1 MNSFTHRGLILL
13 TGMLTASLLSTA
25 SLAQNYGPPQV
36 VVAPSS
42 FKGVHGLAVDKQGR
56 LLAGSVVGMS
66 ITQVDAATGKS
77 TILVDAPQ
85 GQADDIAI
93 GPKGEMAWTSF
104 LQGVLRIRENDS
116 APIRVIA
123 KDLPGINSLA
133 FDPKSG
139 KLYASQ
145 VFLGDALWEIDVT
158 GAKPPRLIKKD
169 MGGLNGFEVG
179 ADGWIVGPLWFKGQV
194 VKLNPVD
201 GEMKVINSEFK
212 VPAAANFDS
221 KGNIWVV
228 DAKTGGLYRIHAAD
242 GKRTRVAQL
251 ETGLDNLALDKN
263 DNVYVSNMVDNGV
276 QQINPVT
283 GQVRQITQ
291 GGMAAPGGI
300 KLSEDGKT
308 LFVAHV
314 FGLRAVDTVSGKL
327 NDIARM
333 HGDPIEYPFALSL
346 SKEHYVMS
354 SWFTGTV
361 QLLNRKDKSTKA
373 MAHGL
378 AAPMDAIELGDGRV
392 LVLELAAGAL
402 TQLSGA
408 DLHDKKQVVTG
419 LQGPTQ
425 MILGKDG
432 GVYITELSGR
442 LIRVD
447 TADWSQ
453 KTIAE
458 GLAAPEGLA
467 QAPSGK
473 LIVAEVAKR
482 QLTEVDPSN
491 GNKRVIAS
499 NLPIGFEAGP
509 GLPPPYLTT
518 GVAVSADGTVY
529 FSADRNNGIYKIKPQ
544 QHTQ

>member
-1 MNSFTHRGLILL
+1 MNLFTHRRLILL
-13 TGMLTASLLSTA
+13 SGVLASLLMTTA
-25 SLAQNYGPPQV
+25 SLAQNYGPPQLI
-36 VVAPSS
+36 VAPSN

-66 ITQVDAATGKS
+66 ITQVDVKTGKG

-104 LQGVLRIRENDS
+104 LQGVVRIRDNDS
-116 APIRVIA
+116 SPIRVIA

-133 FDPKSG
+133 FDQQSG

-145 VFLGDALWEIDVT
+145 VFLGDALWEIDVS
-158 GAKPPRLIKKD
+158 AVLPPRLIKKD
-169 MGGLNGFEVG
+169 LGGFNGFEVG
-179 ADGWIVGPLWFKGQV
+179 ADGWIVAPLWFKGQI

-201 GEMKVINSEFK
+201 GAMKIVNSEFK
-212 VPAAANFDS
+212 VPAAANYDS
-221 KGNIWVV
+221 KGNIWAI
-228 DAKTGGLYRIHAAD
+228 DTKTGGLFRINAAD
-242 GKRTRVAQL
+242 GKRTLVAQL

-263 DNVYVSNMVDNGV
+263 DNIYVSNMVDNGV
-276 QQINPVT
+276 QLVNPATGNVT
-283 GQVRQITQ
+283 QITK
-291 GGMAAPGGI
+291 GGMAAPGGL

-308 LFVAHV
+308 LYVAHL
-314 FGLRAVDTVSGKL
+314 FGLRAVDTASGKL
-327 NDIARM
+327 SDIARM
-333 HGDPIEYPFALSL
+333 HGDPIEYPFALTL
-346 SKEHYVMS
+346 SKDHYVMS
-354 SWFTGTV
+354 SWFTSTV

-378 AAPMDAIELGDGRV
+378 AAPMDAIELADGRV

-408 DLHDKKQVVTG
+408 DLHDKKQVLTG

-425 MILGKDG
+425 MVMGKDG
-432 GVYITELSGR
+432 GLYITELSGR

-447 TADWSQ
+447 TANWSQ

-473 LIVAEVAKR
+473 FIVAEAAKR
-482 QLTEVDPSN
+482 QLTEVDPAN

-499 NLPIGFEAGP
+499 DLPIGFEAGP

-518 GVAVSADGTVY
+518 GVAVAADGTVY
-529 FSADRNNGIYKIKPQ
+529 FSADRDNGIYKIKPN
-544 QHTQ
+544 

>member
-1 MNSFTHRGLILL
+1 MNLLTHRRLILL
-13 TGMLTASLLSTA
+13 SGVLASLLMTTA
-25 SLAQNYGPPQV
+25 SLAQNYGPPQLI
-36 VVAPSS
+36 VAPSN

-66 ITQVDAATGKS
+66 ITHVDVKTGKG

-104 LQGVLRIRENDS
+104 LQGVVRIRDNDS
-116 APIRVIA
+116 SPIRVIA

-133 FDPKSG
+133 FDQQSG

-145 VFLGDALWEIDVT
+145 VFLGDALWEIDVS
-158 GAKPPRLIKKD
+158 AVLPPRLIKKD
-169 MGGLNGFEVG
+169 LGGFNGFEVG
-179 ADGWIVGPLWFKGQV
+179 ADGWIVAPLWFKGQI

-201 GEMKVINSEFK
+201 GAMKIVNSEFK
-212 VPAAANFDS
+212 VPAAANYDS
-221 KGNIWVV
+221 KGNIWAI
-228 DAKTGGLYRIHAAD
+228 DTKTGGLFRINAGD
-242 GKRTRVAQL
+242 GKRTLVAQL

-263 DNVYVSNMVDNGV
+263 DNIYVSNMVDNGV
-276 QQINPVT
+276 QLVNPATGNVT
-283 GQVRQITQ
+283 QITK
-291 GGMAAPGGI
+291 GGMAAPGGL

-308 LFVAHV
+308 LYVAHL
-314 FGLRAVDTVSGKL
+314 FGLRAVDTASGKL
-327 NDIARM
+327 SDIARM
-333 HGDPIEYPFALSL
+333 HGDPIEYPFALTL
-346 SKEHYVMS
+346 SKDHYVMS
-354 SWFTGTV
+354 SWFTSTV

-378 AAPMDAIELGDGRV
+378 AAPMDAIELADGRV

-408 DLHDKKQVVTG
+408 DLHDKKQVLTG

-425 MILGKDG
+425 MVMGKDG
-432 GVYITELSGR
+432 GLYITELSGR

-447 TADWSQ
+447 TANWSQ

-473 LIVAEVAKR
+473 FIVAEAAKR
-482 QLTEVDPSN
+482 QLTEVDPAN

-499 NLPIGFEAGP
+499 DLPIGFEAGP

-518 GVAVSADGTVY
+518 GVAVAADGTVY
-529 FSADRNNGIYKIKPQ
+529 FSADRDNGIYKIKPN
-544 QHTQ
+544 

>member
-1 MNSFTHRGLILL
+1 MNLFTHRRLIFLSGVLASSLL
-13 TGMLTASLLSTA
+13 TTA
-25 SLAQNYGPPQV
+25 SLAQNYGPPQLI
-36 VVAPSS
+36 VAPSN

-66 ITQVDAATGKS
+66 ITQVDVKTGKG

-104 LQGVLRIRENDS
+104 LQGVVRIRDNDS
-116 APIRVIA
+116 SPIRVIA

-133 FDPKSG
+133 FDQQSG

-145 VFLGDALWEIDVT
+145 VFLGDALWEIDVS
-158 GAKPPRLIKKD
+158 AALPPRLIKKD
-169 MGGLNGFEVG
+169 LGGFNGFEVG
-179 ADGWIVGPLWFKGQV
+179 ADGWIVAPLWFKGQI

-201 GEMKVINSEFK
+201 GAMKIVNSEFK
-212 VPAAANFDS
+212 VPAAANYDS
-221 KGNIWVV
+221 KGNIWAI
-228 DAKTGGLYRIHAAD
+228 DTKTGGLFRINAAD
-242 GKRTRVAQL
+242 GKRSLVAQL

-263 DNVYVSNMVDNGV
+263 DNIYVSNMVDNGV
-276 QQINPVT
+276 QQVNPATGNVT
-283 GQVRQITQ
+283 QITK
-291 GGMAAPGGI
+291 GGMAAPGGM

-308 LFVAHV
+308 LYVAHL
-314 FGLRAVDTVSGKL
+314 FGLRAVDTASGKL
-327 NDIARM
+327 SDIARM
-333 HGDPIEYPFALSL
+333 HGDPIEYPFAVTL
-346 SKEHYVMS
+346 SKDHYVMS
-354 SWFTGTV
+354 SWFTSTV

-378 AAPMDAIELGDGRV
+378 AAPMDAIELADGKV

-408 DLHDKKQVVTG
+408 DLHDKKQVLTG

-425 MILGKDG
+425 MIMGKDG

-447 TADWSQ
+447 TANWSQ

-473 LIVAEVAKR
+473 FIVAEAAKR
-482 QLTEVDPSN
+482 QLTEVDPAN

-499 NLPIGFEAGP
+499 DLPIGFEAGP

-518 GVAVSADGTVY
+518 GVAVAADGTVY
-529 FSADRNNGIYKIKPQ
+529 FSADRDNGIYKIKPN
-544 QHTQ
+544 

>member
-1 MNSFTHRGLILL
+1 MLSLFKPTLKALALAALIL
-13 TGMLTASLLSTA
+13 TGAVA
-25 SLAQNYGPPQV
+25 QAQNYGKPQV
-36 VVAPSS
+36 VVAPSN

-66 ITQVDAATGKS
+66 ITQVDIKTGKG
-77 TILVDAPQ
+77 TVLVDAPQ

-104 LQGVLRIRENDS
+104 LQGVLRIRDNDS

-133 FDPKSG
+133 FDQKTG

-158 GAKPPRLIKKD
+158 GAAAPRLIAKGV
-169 MGGLNGFEVG
+169 GGLNGFEVG
-179 ADGWIVGPLWFKGQV
+179 ADGWIMGPLWFKGQI
-194 VKLNPVD
+194 VKVNPAD
-201 GEMKVINSEFK
+201 GEIKVINSEFK
-212 VPAAANFDS
+212 VPAAANYDS
-221 KGNIWVV
+221 KGNIWAV
-228 DAKTGGLYRIHAAD
+228 DTKTGGLFKINPAD
-242 GKRTRVAQL
+242 GKRSLVAQL
-251 ETGLDNLALDKN
+251 ETGLDNLALDKD
-263 DNVYVSNMVDNGV
+263 DNIFVSNMVDNGV
-276 QQINPVT
+276 QQINPSN
-283 GQVRQITQ
+283 GSARQITK
-291 GGMAAPGGI
+291 GGMSAPGGL

-308 LFVAHV
+308 LHVAHL
-314 FGLRAVDTVSGKL
+314 FGLRSVDTASGQL
-327 NDIARM
+327 TDVARM
-333 HGDPIEYPFALSL
+333 HGDPIEYPFAVTL
-346 SKEHYVMS
+346 SKEHYVLS

-378 AAPMDAIELGDGRV
+378 AAPMDAVEMPDGSV

-402 TQLSGA
+402 TQLSGK

-425 MILGKDG
+425 LIIGKDG
-432 GVYITELSGR
+432 AVYITEMAGR
-442 LIRVD
+442 LLRVD
-447 TADWSQ
+447 PSNWGMSTV
-453 KTIAE
+453 AE
-458 GLAAPEGLA
+458 GLAGPEGLA

-473 LIVAEVAKR
+473 FIVAEAAKR
-482 QLTEVDPSN
+482 QLTEVDPAN

-499 NLPIGFEAGP
+499 DLPIGFEAGP

-518 GVAVSADGTVY
+518 GVAVAADGTVY
-529 FSADRNNGIYKIKPQ
+529 FSADRDNGVYKIKPN
-544 QHTQ
+544 

>member
-1 MNSFTHRGLILL
+1 MNLFTHRRLILL
-13 TGMLTASLLSTA
+13 SGVLASLLMTTA
-25 SLAQNYGPPQV
+25 SLAQNYGPPQLI
-36 VVAPSS
+36 VAPSN

-66 ITQVDAATGKS
+66 ITQVDVKTGKG

-104 LQGVLRIRENDS
+104 LQGVVRIRDNDS
-116 APIRVIA
+116 SPIRVIA

-133 FDPKSG
+133 FDQQSG

-145 VFLGDALWEIDVT
+145 VFLGDALWEIDVS
-158 GAKPPRLIKKD
+158 AVLPPRLIKKD
-169 MGGLNGFEVG
+169 LGGFNGFEVG
-179 ADGWIVGPLWFKGQV
+179 ADGWIVAPLWFKGQI

-201 GEMKVINSEFK
+201 GAMKIVNSEFK
-212 VPAAANFDS
+212 VPAAANYDS
-221 KGNIWVV
+221 KGNIWAI
-228 DAKTGGLYRIHAAD
+228 DTKTGGLFRINAAD
-242 GKRTRVAQL
+242 GKRTLVAQL

-263 DNVYVSNMVDNGV
+263 DNIYVSNMVDNGV
-276 QQINPVT
+276 QLVNPATGNVT
-283 GQVRQITQ
+283 QITK
-291 GGMAAPGGI
+291 GGMAAPGGL

-308 LFVAHV
+308 LYVAHL
-314 FGLRAVDTVSGKL
+314 FGLRAVDTASGKL
-327 NDIARM
+327 SDIARM
-333 HGDPIEYPFALSL
+333 HGDPIEYPFALTL
-346 SKEHYVMS
+346 SKDHYVVS
-354 SWFTGTV
+354 SWFTSTV

-378 AAPMDAIELGDGRV
+378 AAPMDAIELADGRV

-408 DLHDKKQVVTG
+408 DLHDKKQVLTG

-425 MILGKDG
+425 MIMGKDG
-432 GVYITELSGR
+432 GLYITELSGR

-447 TADWSQ
+447 TANWSQ

-473 LIVAEVAKR
+473 FIVAEAAKR
-482 QLTEVDPSN
+482 QLTEVDPAN

-499 NLPIGFEAGP
+499 DLPIGFEAGP

-518 GVAVSADGTVY
+518 GVAVAADGTVY
-529 FSADRNNGIYKIKPQ
+529 FSADRDNGIYKIKPN
-544 QHTQ
+544 

>member
-1 MNSFTHRGLILL
+1 MRVFTNRRVILL
-13 TGMLTASLLSTA
+13 TGILTASLLSNV

-36 VVAPSS
+36 LVAPSH
-42 FKGVHGLAVDKQGR
+42 FKGVHGLAVDQQGR

-66 ITQVDAATGKS
+66 ITQVDSKSGKG

-104 LQGVLRIRENDS
+104 LQGVLRIRENDT

-133 FDPKSG
+133 FDQKSG

-145 VFLGDALWEIDVT
+145 VFLGDALWEIDV
-158 GAKPPRLIKKD
+158 GGLKPPRLIKKD

-179 ADGWIVGPLWFKGQV
+179 ADGLILAPLWFKGQI
-194 VKLNPVD
+194 VKINPID
-201 GEMKVINSEFK
+201 GDMKVINSEFK
-212 VPAAANFDS
+212 VPAAANYDS

-228 DAKTGGLYRIHAAD
+228 DTKTGGLYRMNAAD
-242 GKRTRVAQL
+242 GKRTLFAQL
-251 ETGLDNLALDKN
+251 DTGLDNLALDKN
-263 DNVYVSNMVDNGV
+263 DNIYVSNMVDNGV
-276 QQINPVT
+276 QMVNPATGSVT
-283 GQVRQITQ
+283 QITK

-314 FGLRAVDTVSGKL
+314 FGLRSVDTATGKL

-333 HGDPIEYPFALSL
+333 HGDAIEYPFAVTL
-346 SKEHYVMS
+346 SKDHYVMS

-361 QLLNRKDKSTKA
+361 QLLSRKDKSTKA

-378 AAPMDAIELGDGRV
+378 AAPMDAIEMADGKV

-447 TADWSQ
+447 TANWSQ

-473 LIVAEVAKR
+473 FIVAESAKR
-482 QLTEVDPSN
+482 QLTEVDPAN
-491 GNKRVIAS
+491 GNKRVIAFD
-499 NLPIGFEAGP
+499 LPIGFEAGP

-518 GVAVSADGTVY
+518 GVAVAADGTVY
-529 FSADRNNGIYKIKPQ
+529 FSADRDNGIYKIKP
-544 QHTQ
+544 H

>member
-1 MNSFTHRGLILL
+1 MNLFTHRRLILL
-13 TGMLTASLLSTA
+13 SGVLASLLMTTA
-25 SLAQNYGPPQV
+25 SLAQNYGPPQLI
-36 VVAPSS
+36 VAPSN

-66 ITQVDAATGKS
+66 ITQVDVKTGKG

-104 LQGVLRIRENDS
+104 LQGVVRIRDNDS
-116 APIRVIA
+116 SPIRVIA

-133 FDPKSG
+133 FDQQSG

-145 VFLGDALWEIDVT
+145 VFLGDALWEIDVS
-158 GAKPPRLIKKD
+158 AVLPPRLIKKD
-169 MGGLNGFEVG
+169 LGGFNGFEVG
-179 ADGWIVGPLWFKGQV
+179 ADGWIVAPLWFKGQI

-201 GEMKVINSEFK
+201 GAMKIVNSEFK
-212 VPAAANFDS
+212 VPAAANYDS
-221 KGNIWVV
+221 KGNIWAI
-228 DAKTGGLYRIHAAD
+228 DTKTGGLFRINAAD
-242 GKRTRVAQL
+242 GKRTLVAQL

-263 DNVYVSNMVDNGV
+263 DNIYVSNMVDNGV
-276 QQINPVT
+276 QLVNPATGNVT
-283 GQVRQITQ
+283 QITK
-291 GGMAAPGGI
+291 GGMAAPGGL

-308 LFVAHV
+308 LYVAHL
-314 FGLRAVDTVSGKL
+314 FGLRAVDTASGKL
-327 NDIARM
+327 SDIARM
-333 HGDPIEYPFALSL
+333 HGDPIEYPFAVNL
-346 SKEHYVMS
+346 SKDHYVMS
-354 SWFTGTV
+354 SWFTSTV

-378 AAPMDAIELGDGRV
+378 AAPMDAIELADGRV

-408 DLHDKKQVVTG
+408 DLHDKKQVLTG

-425 MILGKDG
+425 MIMGKDG
-432 GVYITELSGR
+432 GLYITELSGR

-447 TADWSQ
+447 TANWSQ

-473 LIVAEVAKR
+473 FIVAEAAKR
-482 QLTEVDPSN
+482 QLTEVDPAN

-499 NLPIGFEAGP
+499 DLPIGFEAGP

-518 GVAVSADGTVY
+518 GVAVAADGTVY
-529 FSADRNNGIYKIKPQ
+529 FSADRDNGIYKIKPN
-544 QHTQ
+544 

>member
-1 MNSFTHRGLILL
+1 MNLFTHRRLILL
-13 TGMLTASLLSTA
+13 SGVLASLLMTTA
-25 SLAQNYGPPQV
+25 SLAQNYGPPQLI
-36 VVAPSS
+36 VAPSN

-66 ITQVDAATGKS
+66 ITQVDVKTGKG

-104 LQGVLRIRENDS
+104 LQGVVRIRDNDS
-116 APIRVIA
+116 SPIRVIA

-133 FDPKSG
+133 FDQQSG

-145 VFLGDALWEIDVT
+145 VFLGDALWEIDVS
-158 GAKPPRLIKKD
+158 AVLPPRLIKKD
-169 MGGLNGFEVG
+169 LGGFNGFEVG
-179 ADGWIVGPLWFKGQV
+179 ADGWIVAPLWFKGQI

-201 GEMKVINSEFK
+201 GAMKIVNSEFK
-212 VPAAANFDS
+212 VPAAANYDS
-221 KGNIWVV
+221 KGNIWAI
-228 DAKTGGLYRIHAAD
+228 DTKTGGLFRINAAD
-242 GKRTRVAQL
+242 GKRTLVAQL

-263 DNVYVSNMVDNGV
+263 DNIYVSNMVDNGV
-276 QQINPVT
+276 QLVNPATGNVT
-283 GQVRQITQ
+283 QITK
-291 GGMAAPGGI
+291 GGMAAPGGL

-308 LFVAHV
+308 LYVAHL
-314 FGLRAVDTVSGKL
+314 FGLRAVDTASGKL
-327 NDIARM
+327 SDIARM
-333 HGDPIEYPFALSL
+333 HGDPIEYPFALTL
-346 SKEHYVMS
+346 SKDHYVVS
-354 SWFTGTV
+354 SWFTSTV

-378 AAPMDAIELGDGRV
+378 AAPMDAIELADGRV

-408 DLHDKKQVVTG
+408 DLHDKKQVLTG

-425 MILGKDG
+425 MVMGKDG
-432 GVYITELSGR
+432 GLYITELSGR

-447 TADWSQ
+447 TANWSQ

-473 LIVAEVAKR
+473 FIVAEAAKR
-482 QLTEVDPSN
+482 QLTEVDPAN

-499 NLPIGFEAGP
+499 DLPIGFEAGP

-518 GVAVSADGTVY
+518 GVAVAADGTVY
-529 FSADRNNGIYKIKPQ
+529 FSADRDNGIYKIKPN
-544 QHTQ
+544 

>member
-1 MNSFTHRGLILL
+1 MNLFTHRRLILL
-13 TGMLTASLLSTA
+13 SGVLASLLMTTA
-25 SLAQNYGPPQV
+25 SLAQNYGPPQLI
-36 VVAPSS
+36 VAPSN

-66 ITQVDAATGKS
+66 ITQVDVKTGKG

-104 LQGVLRIRENDS
+104 LQGVVRIRDNDS
-116 APIRVIA
+116 SPIRVIA

-133 FDPKSG
+133 FDQQSG

-145 VFLGDALWEIDVT
+145 VFLGDALWEIDVS
-158 GAKPPRLIKKD
+158 AVLPPRLIKKD
-169 MGGLNGFEVG
+169 LGGFNGFEVG
-179 ADGWIVGPLWFKGQV
+179 ADGWIVAPLWFKGQI

-201 GEMKVINSEFK
+201 GAMKIVNSEFK
-212 VPAAANFDS
+212 VPAAANYDS
-221 KGNIWVV
+221 KGNIWAI
-228 DAKTGGLYRIHAAD
+228 DTKTGGLFRINAGD
-242 GKRTRVAQL
+242 GKRTLVAQL

-263 DNVYVSNMVDNGV
+263 DNIYVSNMVDNGV
-276 QQINPVT
+276 QLVNPATGNVT
-283 GQVRQITQ
+283 QITK
-291 GGMAAPGGI
+291 GGMAAPGGL

-308 LFVAHV
+308 LYVAHL
-314 FGLRAVDTVSGKL
+314 FGLRAVDTASGKL
-327 NDIARM
+327 SDIARM
-333 HGDPIEYPFALSL
+333 HGDPIEYPFAVNL
-346 SKEHYVMS
+346 SKDHYVMS
-354 SWFTGTV
+354 SWFTSTV

-378 AAPMDAIELGDGRV
+378 AAPMDAIELADGRV

-408 DLHDKKQVVTG
+408 DLHDKKQVLTG

-425 MILGKDG
+425 MIMGKDG
-432 GVYITELSGR
+432 GLYITELSGR

-447 TADWSQ
+447 TANWSQ

-473 LIVAEVAKR
+473 FIVAEAAKR
-482 QLTEVDPSN
+482 QLTEVDPAN

-499 NLPIGFEAGP
+499 DLPIGFEAGP

-518 GVAVSADGTVY
+518 GVAVAADGTVY
-529 FSADRNNGIYKIKPQ
+529 FSADRDNGIYKIKPN
-544 QHTQ
+544 

>member
-1 MNSFTHRGLILL
+1 MNLFTHRRLILL
-13 TGMLTASLLSTA
+13 SGVLASLLMTNA
-25 SLAQNYGPPQV
+25 SLAQNYGPPQLI
-36 VVAPSS
+36 VAPSN

-66 ITQVDAATGKS
+66 ITQVDVKTGKG

-104 LQGVLRIRENDS
+104 LQGVVRIRDNDS
-116 APIRVIA
+116 SPIRVIA

-133 FDPKSG
+133 FDQQSG

-145 VFLGDALWEIDVT
+145 VFLGDALWEIDVS
-158 GAKPPRLIKKD
+158 AVLPPRLIKKD
-169 MGGLNGFEVG
+169 LGGFNGFEVG
-179 ADGWIVGPLWFKGQV
+179 ADGWIVAPLWFKGQI

-201 GEMKVINSEFK
+201 GAMKIVNSEFK
-212 VPAAANFDS
+212 VPAAANYDS
-221 KGNIWVV
+221 KGNIWAI
-228 DAKTGGLYRIHAAD
+228 DTKTGGLFRINAAD
-242 GKRTRVAQL
+242 GKRTLVAQL

-263 DNVYVSNMVDNGV
+263 DNIYVSNMVDNGV
-276 QQINPVT
+276 QLVNPATGNVT
-283 GQVRQITQ
+283 QITK
-291 GGMAAPGGI
+291 GGMAAPGGL

-308 LFVAHV
+308 LYVAHL
-314 FGLRAVDTVSGKL
+314 FGLRAVDTASGKL
-327 NDIARM
+327 SDIARM
-333 HGDPIEYPFALSL
+333 HGDPIEYPFAVNL
-346 SKEHYVMS
+346 SKVHYVMS
-354 SWFTGTV
+354 SWFTSTV

-378 AAPMDAIELGDGRV
+378 AAPMDAIELADGRV

-408 DLHDKKQVVTG
+408 DLHDKKQVLTG

-425 MILGKDG
+425 MIMGKDG
-432 GVYITELSGR
+432 GLYITELSGR

-447 TADWSQ
+447 TANWSQ

-473 LIVAEVAKR
+473 FIVAEAAKR
-482 QLTEVDPSN
+482 QLTEVDPAN

-499 NLPIGFEAGP
+499 DLPIGFEAGP

-518 GVAVSADGTVY
+518 GVAVAADGTVY
-529 FSADRNNGIYKIKPQ
+529 FSADRDNGIYKIKPN
-544 QHTQ
+544 

>member
-1 MNSFTHRGLILL
+1 MHSFTHRGLILL

-133 FDPKSG
+133 FDSKSG

-194 VKLNPVD
+194 VKLNPAD

-283 GQVRQITQ
+283 GQVTQITQ

-346 SKEHYVMS
+346 SKDHYVMS

-473 LIVAEVAKR
+473 FIVAETAKR

-499 NLPIGFEAGP
+499 DLPIGFEAGP

-518 GVAVSADGTVY
+518 GVAVAADGTVY

-544 QHTQ
+544 

>member
-1 MNSFTHRGLILL
+1 MNLPTNRALVLL
-13 TGMLTASLLSTA
+13 TGILTASLLSTVA
-25 SLAQNYGPPQV
+25 LAQSYGPPQAL
-36 VVAPSS
+36 VAPSN
-42 FKGVHGLAVDKQGR
+42 FKGVHGLAVDQQGR

-66 ITQVDAATGKS
+66 ITQVDLKSGKG

-104 LQGVLRIRENDS
+104 LQGVLRIRDNDA

-133 FDPKSG
+133 FDQKSG

-145 VFLGDALWEIDVT
+145 VFLGDALWEIDVS
-158 GAKPPRLIKKD
+158 GVQPPRLIKKD
-169 MGGLNGFEVG
+169 IGGLNGFEVG
-179 ADGWIVGPLWFKGQV
+179 ADGWILAPLWFKGQV
-194 VKLNPVD
+194 VKVNPVG

-212 VPAAANFDS
+212 VPAAANYDS

-228 DAKTGGLYRIHAAD
+228 DTKTGGLYRVNAAD
-242 GKRTRVAQL
+242 GKRTLLAQMD
-251 ETGLDNLALDKN
+251 TGLDNLAIDKN
-263 DNVYVSNMVDNGV
+263 DNLYVSNMVDNGV
-276 QQINPVT
+276 QMVNPASGKT
-283 GQVRQITQ
+283 TQITK
-291 GGMAAPGGI
+291 GGMTAPGGI

-308 LFVAHV
+308 LLVAHV
-314 FGLRAVDTVSGKL
+314 FGLRSVDTASGKL

-333 HGDPIEYPFALSL
+333 HGDAIEYPFAVTL
-346 SKEHYVMS
+346 SKDHYVMS

-361 QLLNRKDKSTKA
+361 QLLSRKDKSTKA

-378 AAPMDAIELGDGRV
+378 AAPMDAIEMADGKV

-408 DLHDKKQVVTG
+408 DLRDKKQVVTG

-447 TADWSQ
+447 TASWSQ

-473 LIVAEVAKR
+473 FIVAETAKR
-482 QLTEVDPSN
+482 QLTEVDPAN

-509 GLPPPYLTT
+509 SLPPPYLTT
-518 GVAVSADGTVY
+518 GVAVAADGTVY
-529 FSADRNNGIYKIKPQ
+529 FSADRDNGIYTIKPN
-544 QHTQ
+544 

>member
-1 MNSFTHRGLILL
+1 MNLFTHRRLILL
-13 TGMLTASLLSTA
+13 SGVLASLLMTTA
-25 SLAQNYGPPQV
+25 SLAQNYGPPQLI
-36 VVAPSS
+36 VAPSN

-66 ITQVDAATGKS
+66 ITQVDVKTGKG

-104 LQGVLRIRENDS
+104 LQGVVRIRDNDS
-116 APIRVIA
+116 SPIRVIA

-133 FDPKSG
+133 FDQQSG

-145 VFLGDALWEIDVT
+145 VFLGDALWEIDV
-158 GAKPPRLIKKD
+158 GAVLPPRLIKKD
-169 MGGLNGFEVG
+169 LGGFNGFEVG
-179 ADGWIVGPLWFKGQV
+179 ADGWIVAPLWFKGQI

-201 GEMKVINSEFK
+201 GAMKIVNSEFK
-212 VPAAANFDS
+212 VPAAANYDS
-221 KGNIWVV
+221 KGNIWAI
-228 DAKTGGLYRIHAAD
+228 DTKTGGLFRINAGD
-242 GKRTRVAQL
+242 GKRTLVAQL

-263 DNVYVSNMVDNGV
+263 DNIYVSNMVDNGV
-276 QQINPVT
+276 QLVNPATGNVT
-283 GQVRQITQ
+283 QITK
-291 GGMAAPGGI
+291 GGMAAPGGL

-308 LFVAHV
+308 LYVAHL
-314 FGLRAVDTVSGKL
+314 FGLRAVDTASGKL
-327 NDIARM
+327 SDIARM
-333 HGDPIEYPFALSL
+333 HGDPIEYPFAVNL
-346 SKEHYVMS
+346 SKDHYVMS
-354 SWFTGTV
+354 SWFTSTV

-378 AAPMDAIELGDGRV
+378 AAPMDAIELADGRV

-408 DLHDKKQVVTG
+408 DLHDKKQVLTG

-425 MILGKDG
+425 MIMGKDG
-432 GVYITELSGR
+432 GLYITELSGR

-447 TADWSQ
+447 TANWSQ

-473 LIVAEVAKR
+473 FIVAEAAKR
-482 QLTEVDPSN
+482 QLTEVDPAN

-499 NLPIGFEAGP
+499 DLPIGFEAGP

-518 GVAVSADGTVY
+518 GVAVAADGTVY
-529 FSADRNNGIYKIKPQ
+529 FSADRDNGIYKIKPN
-544 QHTQ
+544 

>member
-1 MNSFTHRGLILL
+1 MNLFTHRRLILL
-13 TGMLTASLLSTA
+13 SGVLASLLMTTA
-25 SLAQNYGPPQV
+25 SLAQNYGPPQLI
-36 VVAPSS
+36 VAPSN

-66 ITQVDAATGKS
+66 ITQVDIKTGKGK
-77 TILVDAPQ
+77 ILVDAPQ

-104 LQGVLRIRENDS
+104 LQGVVRIRDNDS
-116 APIRVIA
+116 SPIRVIA

-133 FDPKSG
+133 FDQQSG

-145 VFLGDALWEIDVT
+145 VFLGDALWEIDVS
-158 GAKPPRLIKKD
+158 AVLPPRLIKKD
-169 MGGLNGFEVG
+169 LGGFNGFEVG
-179 ADGWIVGPLWFKGQV
+179 ADGWIVAPLWFKGQI

-201 GEMKVINSEFK
+201 GAMKIVNSEFK
-212 VPAAANFDS
+212 VPAAANYDS
-221 KGNIWVV
+221 KGNIWAI
-228 DAKTGGLYRIHAAD
+228 DTKTGGLFRINAAD
-242 GKRTRVAQL
+242 GKRTLVAQL

-263 DNVYVSNMVDNGV
+263 DNIYVSNMVDNGV
-276 QQINPVT
+276 QLVNPATGNVT
-283 GQVRQITQ
+283 QITK
-291 GGMAAPGGI
+291 GGMAAPGGL

-308 LFVAHV
+308 LYVAHL
-314 FGLRAVDTVSGKL
+314 FGLRAVDTASGKL
-327 NDIARM
+327 SDIARM
-333 HGDPIEYPFALSL
+333 HGDPIEYPFAVNL
-346 SKEHYVMS
+346 SKDHYVMS
-354 SWFTGTV
+354 SWFTSTV

-378 AAPMDAIELGDGRV
+378 AAPMDAIELADGRV

-408 DLHDKKQVVTG
+408 DLHDKKQVLTG

-425 MILGKDG
+425 MVMGKDG
-432 GVYITELSGR
+432 GLYITELSGR

-447 TADWSQ
+447 TANWSQ

-473 LIVAEVAKR
+473 FIVAEAAKR
-482 QLTEVDPSN
+482 QLTEVDPAN

-499 NLPIGFEAGP
+499 DLPIGFEAGP

-518 GVAVSADGTVY
+518 GVAVAADGTVY
-529 FSADRNNGIYKIKPQ
+529 FSADRDNGIYKIKPN
-544 QHTQ
+544 

>member
-1 MNSFTHRGLILL
+1 MNLFTHRRLILL
-13 TGMLTASLLSTA
+13 SGVLASLLMTTA
-25 SLAQNYGPPQV
+25 SLAQNYGPPQLI
-36 VVAPSS
+36 VAPSN

-66 ITQVDAATGKS
+66 ITQVDIKTGKGK
-77 TILVDAPQ
+77 ILVDAPQ

-104 LQGVLRIRENDS
+104 LQGVVRIRDNDS
-116 APIRVIA
+116 SPIRVIA

-133 FDPKSG
+133 FDQQSG

-145 VFLGDALWEIDVT
+145 VFLGDALWEIDVS
-158 GAKPPRLIKKD
+158 AVLPPRLIKKD
-169 MGGLNGFEVG
+169 LGGFNGFEVG
-179 ADGWIVGPLWFKGQV
+179 ADGWIVAPLWFKGQI

-201 GEMKVINSEFK
+201 GAMKIVNSEFK
-212 VPAAANFDS
+212 VPAAANYDS
-221 KGNIWVV
+221 KGNIWAI
-228 DAKTGGLYRIHAAD
+228 DTKTGGLFRINAAD
-242 GKRTRVAQL
+242 GKRTLVAQL

-263 DNVYVSNMVDNGV
+263 DNIYVSNMVDNGV
-276 QQINPVT
+276 QLVNPATGNVT
-283 GQVRQITQ
+283 QITK
-291 GGMAAPGGI
+291 GGMAAPGGL

-308 LFVAHV
+308 LYVAHL
-314 FGLRAVDTVSGKL
+314 FGLRAVDTASGKL
-327 NDIARM
+327 SDIARM
-333 HGDPIEYPFALSL
+333 HGDPIEYPFAVNL
-346 SKEHYVMS
+346 SKDHYVMS
-354 SWFTGTV
+354 SWFTSTV

-378 AAPMDAIELGDGRV
+378 AAPMDAIELADGRV

-408 DLHDKKQVVTG
+408 DLHDKKQVLTG

-425 MILGKDG
+425 MIMGKDG
-432 GVYITELSGR
+432 GLYITELSGR

-447 TADWSQ
+447 TANWSQ

-473 LIVAEVAKR
+473 FIVAEAAKR
-482 QLTEVDPSN
+482 QLTEVDPAN

-499 NLPIGFEAGP
+499 DLPIGFEAGP

-518 GVAVSADGTVY
+518 GVAVAADGTVY
-529 FSADRNNGIYKIKPQ
+529 FSADRDNGIYKIKPN
-544 QHTQ
+544 

>member
-1 MNSFTHRGLILL
+1 
-13 TGMLTASLLSTA
+13 
-25 SLAQNYGPPQV
+25 
-36 VVAPSS
+36 
-42 FKGVHGLAVDKQGR
+42 
-56 LLAGSVVGMS
+56 MS
-66 ITQVDAATGKS
+66 ITQVDVKSGKG

-104 LQGVLRIRENDS
+104 LQGVLRIRDNDT

-133 FDPKSG
+133 FDQKSG

-145 VFLGDALWEIDVT
+145 VFLGDALWEIDV
-158 GAKPPRLIKKD
+158 GGLKPPRLIKKD
-169 MGGLNGFEVG
+169 VGGLNGFEVG
-179 ADGWIVGPLWFKGQV
+179 ADGWILGPLWFKGQI
-194 VKLNPVD
+194 VKVNPID

-212 VPAAANFDS
+212 VPAAANYDS

-228 DAKTGGLYRIHAAD
+228 DTKTGGLYRINAAD
-242 GKRTRVAQL
+242 GKRTLFAQL
-251 ETGLDNLALDKN
+251 DTGLDNLALEKN
-263 DNVYVSNMVDNGV
+263 DNIYVSNMVDNGV
-276 QQINPVT
+276 QMVNPATGSVT
-283 GQVRQITQ
+283 QITK

-314 FGLRAVDTVSGKL
+314 FGLRSVDTATGKL

-333 HGDPIEYPFALSL
+333 HGDAIEYPFAVTL
-346 SKEHYVMS
+346 SKDHYVMS

-361 QLLNRKDKSTKA
+361 QLLSRKDKSTKA

-378 AAPMDAIELGDGRV
+378 AAPMDAIEMADGKV

-447 TADWSQ
+447 TANWSQ

-467 QAPSGK
+467 QAPSGQF
-473 LIVAEVAKR
+473 IVAESAKR
-482 QLTEVDPSN
+482 QLTEVDPAN
-491 GNKRVIAS
+491 GNKRVIAFD
-499 NLPIGFEAGP
+499 LPIGFEAGP

-518 GVAVSADGTVY
+518 GVAVAADGTVY
-529 FSADRNNGIYKIKPQ
+529 FSADRDNGIYKIKV
-544 QHTQ
+544 H